1 MDSENTTVFDSKR
14 TIALKLNTPDG
25 VKTVRVR
32 FPSDEEWT
40 ARQRRRKV
48 IVKNLGRG
56 MSETTVAGS
65 EEIDAALVAKI
76 RVEQESPVDIDP
88 FEATRIVEQL
98 SQAEVDDVVQAG
110 GAFRVTTRVLGGA
123 TVHVLTMLSAKDVI
137 EYRRGFLRSVDLPYG
152 KQEITVNLGVAGAL
166 YERLCEATEGYAGAV
181 PIVHKAVAVKAAID
195 ALDMAFQEDRDANF

>member
-1 MDSENTTVFDSKR
+1 MDSENTTVFDAKR
-14 TIALKLNTPDG
+14 TIALKLNTPEG

-56 MSETTVAGS
+56 MSETSVTGT

-76 RVEQESPVDIDP
+76 RVEQENPVEVDA

-110 GAFRVTTRVLGGA
+110 GCFRVTTRVRA
-123 TVHVLTMLSAKDVI
+123 TFRRRPGRSSAPACANVSARITMWSSKRPHPRRVPAEAPPDECLITSA
-137 EYRRGFLRSVDLPYG
+137 ELRCP
-152 KQEITVNLGVAGAL
+152 
-166 YERLCEATEGYAGAV
+166 R
-181 PIVHKAVAVKAAID
+181 
-195 ALDMAFQEDRDANF
+195 